1 MSTVPDELL
10 RGITNAS
17 VVRQVRA
24 LAPSA
29 TIIACATKISDAPL
43 LRDAG
48 ADHVFR
54 PPTETALGIL
64 PAVFAALDGSMDS
77 FVVAQEESLGRMVV
91 GSEVID

>member
-1 MSTVPDELL
+1 
-10 RGITNAS
+10 
-17 VVRQVRA
+17 
-24 LAPSA
+24 
-29 TIIACATKISDAPL
+29 
-43 LRDAG
+43 
-48 ADHVFR
+48 VFR